1 MGRYLPKLNKTV
13 IITSLLLLYFDM
25 YFLLGLFF
33 FIFSYFI
40 SNFIEF
46 CFSFYVLCTKMRN
59 HVYIYNIYATYI
71 M

>member
-25 YFLLGLFF
+25 YFLLGVFFLFSLILF
-33 FIFSYFI
+33 LILL
-40 SNFIEF
+40 NFVF
-46 CFSFYVLCTKMRN
+46 HFMYYVQRCEIM
-59 HVYIYNIYATYI
+59 YIYNIYATYI